1 MRYTTFGHRTGLR
14 VSQYALGTGNF
25 GTGWGTGAERDDAKA
40 IYDRF
45 LEAGGNFIDTA
56 DAYQAGQSEQLLGE
70 FIQADREA
78 LVLATK
84 FTVGAH
90 PGGGLSRTG
99 NSRKNLISSVEASLS
114 RLQTD
119 YVDVL
124 WVHYP
129 DALTPI
135 DELLRGLDDLVG
147 QGKILHAAFSN
158 FPAWRVSRA
167 AALADVAHWTPVAGI
182 QVEYSLVER
191 TPERELLPMAEAL
204 GLGVTLW
211 SPLGGG
217 LLTGKYRQ
225 QGATGRLT
233 EWKRLV
239 HTESSEQKVAVVDA
253 VIEIASQ
260 LGASPAQVAVAWLNE
275 RSRRL
280 ATTATPIIGP
290 RSVAQLDDY
299 LGALDIVL
307 DAEQYERLDA
317 VSAPDLG
324 VPHEANRRS
333 LNGLQGGLAASIDG
347 PIIPVA

>member
-1 MRYTTFGHRTGLR
+1 MRYTTLGRRTGLR

-25 GTGWGTGAERDDAKA
+25 GTGWGTGAEREDARA

-45 LEAGGNFIDTA
+45 LDAGGNFIDTA
-56 DAYQAGQSEQLLGE
+56 DAYQLGQSEQLLGE
-70 FIQADREA
+70 FVQADRDD

-84 FTVGAH
+84 FAVGAH

-99 NSRKNLISSVEASLS
+99 NSRKNLLASVEASLT
-114 RLQTD
+114 RLNTD
-119 YVDVL
+119 YLDLL

-135 DELLRGLDDLVG
+135 EELLRGMDDLVSH
-147 QGKILHAAFSN
+147 GKILHAGFSN
-158 FPAWRVSRA
+158 FPAWRVSHA
-167 AALADVAHWTPVAGI
+167 AAVADAAHWAPLAGI

-225 QGATGRLT
+225 PGAEGRLT

-239 HTESSEQKVAVVDA
+239 HTESTDQKVAVVDT
-253 VIEIASQ
+253 VIDIAQQ
-260 LGASPAQVAVAWLNE
+260 LGVTPAQVATAWVNE

-280 ATTATPIIGP
+280 ATSATPIIGP

-299 LGALDIVL
+299 LGALDVVL
-307 DAEQYERLDA
+307 EAEQYDRLDA
-317 VSAPDLG
+317 VSAPGLG

-333 LNGLQGGLAASIDG
+333 LNGLQGGLSASVDT
-347 PIIPVA
+347 PIVPVA